1 MAWEEIG
8 FTSSIVQLSSS
19 APADIGTTAAAGS
32 GSTGARSDHVH
43 KIGTG
48 AINASTMFAS
58 GVVNATALAS
68 NAVTSDKIA
77 SGAVTSGKIGTGA
90 ISSSTMFA
98 SGVVDSTALASGAVT
113 SGKIGTGAINAS
125 NLFAAG
131 VVDATALAS
140 NAITNAKIAS
150 SAVTTAKINIDANL
164 AFNQKQA
171 VGMVLH
177 SASTA
182 PNSGSEV
189 AGQIYYDTVTKT
201 VKIWVP

>member
-58 GVVNATALAS
+58 
-68 NAVTSDKIA
+68 
-77 SGAVTSGKIGTGA
+77 
-90 ISSSTMFA
+90 
-98 SGVVDSTALASGAVT
+98 
-113 SGKIGTGAINAS
+113 
-125 NLFAAG
+125 G